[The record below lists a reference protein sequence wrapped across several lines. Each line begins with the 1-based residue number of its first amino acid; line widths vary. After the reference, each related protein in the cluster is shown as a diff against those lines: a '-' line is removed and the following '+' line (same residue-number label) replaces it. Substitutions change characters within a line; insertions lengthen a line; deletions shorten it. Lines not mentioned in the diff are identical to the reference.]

1 MIKKTKDCYKQI
13 AEKIIKALDYN
24 KENSN
29 SPIKLVSIEISRGL
43 YNVGADVIRKK
54 VMEEVGEVQDDIKF
68 KVQDNDWECKLFIGI
83 NNIYP
88 L

>member
-1 MIKKTKDCYKQI
+1 MTRDSYKQI
-13 AEKIIKALDYN
+13 AEKLINALNYN
-24 KENSN
+24 KVNVE

-43 YNVGADVIRKK
+43 YNVGADVIKK
-54 VMEEVGEVQDDIKF
+54 RVMEEVGDVPDKIKF